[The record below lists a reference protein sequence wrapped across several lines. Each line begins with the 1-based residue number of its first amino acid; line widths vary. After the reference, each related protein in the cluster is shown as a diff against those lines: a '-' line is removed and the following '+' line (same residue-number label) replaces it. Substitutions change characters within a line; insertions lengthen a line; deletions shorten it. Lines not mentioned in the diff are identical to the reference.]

1 MPSPEEVL
9 VVFSTFPS
17 GDKAAEVGRVLVEE
31 QLAACVNIVPAI
43 RSIYRWQGA
52 VQEDAEV
59 LAIIKTARHQ
69 FDAMTNRLTKLHPYE
84 LPEVI
89 AMPLA
94 TGYGPYLAWVVGSVG

>member
-1 MPSPEEVL
+1 MPSPDEVF

-17 GDKAAEVGRVLVEE
+17 GDKAAEVARVLVEE
-31 QLAACVNIVPAI
+31 QLVACVNIVPAI

-59 LAIIKTARHQ
+59 LAIIKTSRDQ

-89 AMPLA
+89 AIPLA